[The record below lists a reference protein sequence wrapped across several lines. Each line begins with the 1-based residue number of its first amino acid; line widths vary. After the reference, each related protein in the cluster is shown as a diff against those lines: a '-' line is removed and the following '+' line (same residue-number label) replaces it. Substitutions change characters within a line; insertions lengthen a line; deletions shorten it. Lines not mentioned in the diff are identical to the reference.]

1 MDSDSP
7 SGQPKTG
14 GALSS
19 SDRDPPVGGSYLGL
33 LRRNRG
39 FSIFFTAVVISLIGD
54 WFLVVALLD
63 LVLELTGKAS
73 LATLVVVA
81 FNLPVF
87 LVSPWAGAQADRM
100 DRRRLMIT
108 VDLCRAAA
116 ALLPLLST
124 TPNRLW
130 FAYLG
135 MGLISLGSAYFDPA
149 ADAAVPNL
157 VAKEDL
163 GRANALL
170 GSAWGTTMAAGSA
183 IGGLVTTHF
192 GRNTSILVNSLSFV
206 VSAGLLLLIKRRFSE
221 EATAARPK
229 QAFIAA
235 TREALDYARV
245 RPRVLALLTGKMGY
259 CLAAGVVA
267 LLGVFGR
274 EHFAQSSGLS
284 GPGGISALFVVRGV
298 GAVMGPFL
306 LRALVRDGDRMNVAI
321 APCIGL
327 FALGYLLLSLNLGY
341 AISLACVWMG
351 HMGGGAEWM
360 ASTYGLQREIPDE
373 LRGRIFAVDYGLA
386 TLGISLSSLVAGALA
401 DAYGASHVALLMSL
415 LSLLLAG
422 AWFLWTYR
430 LWDLKSR

>member
-1 MDSDSP
+1 V
-7 SGQPKTG
+7 
-14 GALSS
+14 
-19 SDRDPPVGGSYLGL
+19 SDRLDTK
-33 LRRNRG
+33 NRD
-39 FSIFFTAVVISLIGD
+39 FSLFFAAVVISLLGD

-108 VDLCRAAA
+108 VDICRAVA
-116 ALLPLLST
+116 ALLPLLAT
-124 TPNRLW
+124 TPGRLPL
-130 FAYLG
+130 AYLG
-135 MGLISLGSAYFDPA
+135 MALISLGSAYFDPA

-192 GRNTSILVNSLSFV
+192 GRNTSIVVNSLSFV
-206 VSAGLLLLIKRRFSE
+206 GSVLLLLLVKRRFSE
-221 EATAARPK
+221 AATSARPP
-229 QAFIAA
+229 QAFVAA
-235 TREALDYARV
+235 TREALDYARA
-245 RPRVLALLTGKMGY
+245 RPRVVALLLGKAGY

-274 EHFAQSSGLS
+274 EYFAQRSGLS
-284 GPGGISALFVVRGV
+284 GPGGISALFVARGL
-298 GAVMGPFL
+298 GAVLGPFL
-306 LRALVRDGDRMNVAI
+306 LRGLARDGDRMNLAI
-321 APCIGL
+321 APCIML
-327 FALGYLLLSLNLGY
+327 FAAGYLLLSLNLGY
-341 AISLACVWMG
+341 AVSLACVLVG

-360 ASTYGLQREIPDE
+360 ASTYGLQREVPDE

-401 DAYGASHVALLMSL
+401 DAYGAPRVALLMSC
-415 LSLLLAG
+415 LSMTLAITWLF
-422 AWFLWTYR
+422 ATYR

>member
-1 MDSDSP
+1 MP
-7 SGQPKTG
+7 I
-14 GALSS
+14 
-19 SDRDPPVGGSYLGL
+19 GGSYLGL
-33 LRRNRG
+33 LRRNRD
-39 FSIFFTAVVISLIGD
+39 FSLFFFAVVISLIGD

-87 LVSPWAGAQADRM
+87 LVSPWAGAQADRL

-108 VDLCRAAA
+108 VDLCRALA
-116 ALLPLLST
+116 ALLPLLAT
-124 TPNRLW
+124 TPSRLW
-130 FAYLG
+130 LAYLG
-135 MGLISLGSAYFDPA
+135 MALISLGSAYFDPA

-192 GRNTSILVNSLSFV
+192 GRNTSIIINALSFLGSV
-206 VSAGLLLLIKRRFSE
+206 GLLLLVKRRFSE
-221 EATAARPK
+221 ESTAARPK
-229 QAFIAA
+229 QAFVAA
-235 TREALDYARV
+235 TREALDYARA
-245 RPRVLALLTGKMGY
+245 RPRIIALLLGKGGY

-284 GPGGISALFVVRGV
+284 GAGGISALFVVRGV
-298 GAVMGPFL
+298 GAVLGPFL
-306 LRALVRDGDRMNVAI
+306 LRGLVRDGDRMNLAI
-321 APCIGL
+321 APCIAL
-327 FALGYLLLSLNLGY
+327 FAMGYLLLSLNLGY
-341 AISLACVWMG
+341 AVSLACVLIG
-351 HMGGGAEWM
+351 HIGGGAEWM
-360 ASTYGLQREIPDE
+360 ASTYGLQREVPDE

-401 DAYGASHVALLMSL
+401 DAYGAPRVAFLMSMV
-415 LSLLLAG
+415 SV
-422 AWFLWTYR
+422 AWALIWFVWTYR